1 MPDNRLNSPL
11 IPSNIFG
18 SPSVSSISGR
28 VKDIVLDNKH
38 DQWKSFGEWNSIGV
52 IAFEDAKNP
61 SFSSEINW
69 RSYAY
74 PLFPNIKHYPLINE
88 IVHVVYLVDSNAS
101 GNTNSVVPY
110 YLPPLNLW
118 NSQVHNAIPSAS
130 PTPST
135 SNSDYESA
143 EIGAY
148 RRITPESPDIK
159 LGTTFNEDN
168 TIKNQPLLPYEGDI
182 IYEGRFGNSIRL
194 GATVKNANLKNTWST
209 EGVNGDPI
217 TIIRNGQGTKGVV
230 ENTTE
235 PWVPTVEDIN
245 QDKSSIY
252 ATSTQKIELFPACV
266 LKDSFQGKTSPT
278 NVDAYTQNQ
287 IILNSGRLVFNAK
300 TDSILLLSE
309 KSIHL
314 ASDTSINMDTN
325 EQIVLNCKKVI
336 IGSVQNTEPAVMGE
350 ELMTN
355 LTTLMSA
362 LSAVADALTTHTTIL
377 GPAPALT
384 AVGPLLKSAC
394 EIIQKSIDGES
405 MLSNKI
411 EISK

>member
-1 MPDNRLNSPL
+1 MPDNRLNSPSTL
-11 IPSNIFG
+11 INTFG

-28 VKDIVLDNKH
+28 VKDIILDNKH
-38 DQWKSFGEWNSIGV
+38 DQWKTFGEWNSIGT
-52 IAFEDAKNP
+52 IAWEDAKNP
-61 SFSSEINW
+61 SFSPEINW
-69 RSYAY
+69 KSYAY

-88 IVHVVYLVDSNAS
+88 IVYIVYLVDSNAS

-130 PTPST
+130 PISPS

-143 EIGAY
+143 TIGAY
-148 RRITPESPDIK
+148 RRITPESPDIP
-159 LGTTFNEDN
+159 LGATFNEDN
-168 TIKNQPLLPYEGDI
+168 TIKNSPLLPYEGDI
-182 IYEGRFGNSIRL
+182 IYEGRFSNSIRL
-194 GATVKNANLKNTWST
+194 GSTVTNAKLSNTWSKT
-209 EGVNGDPI
+209 GTNGDPI
-217 TIIRNGQGTKGVV
+217 IIIRNGQGTKGVDK
-230 ENTTE
+230 TSD

-252 ATSTQKIELFPACV
+252 ITSTQQLELFPACT
-266 LKDSFQGKTSPT
+266 LKDSFQNSTAPD
-278 NVDAYTQNQ
+278 NVDIYDKNQ

-300 TDSILLLSE
+300 NDSILLLSE

-314 ASDTSINMDTN
+314 ASDTSINMDASDR
-325 EQIVLNCKKVI
+325 IVLNCKKVI
-336 IGSVQNTEPAVMGE
+336 MGSTQNTEPAVMGE

-355 LTTLMSA
+355 LTALMTA

-384 AVGPLLKSAC
+384 AVGPILKSAC
-394 EIIQKSIDGES
+394 EIVQKSIDGES
-405 MLSNKI
+405 MLSNKV

>member
-11 IPSNIFG
+11 IPSNTFG
-18 SPSVSSISGR
+18 SPSVNSISGR

-38 DQWKSFGEWNSIGV
+38 EKWKPFGEWNSIGV

-69 RSYAY
+69 GSYAY

-182 IYEGRFGNSIRL
+182 IYEGRFSNSIRL
-194 GATVKNANLKNTWST
+194 GATVKNANLKNTWSA

-217 TIIRNGQGTKGVV
+217 IIIRNGQGTKGVV

-252 ATSTQKIELFPACV
+252 ATSTQKINLFPACV
-266 LKDSFQGKTSPT
+266 LKDSFQDKTPPT

-309 KSIHL
+309 KPIHL
-314 ASDTSINMDTN
+314 ASDTSINMDAN

-336 IGSVQNTEPAVMGE
+336 MGSVQNTEPAVMGE

-355 LTTLMSA
+355 LTTLISA
-362 LSAVADALTTHTTIL
+362 LSSVADALTTHTTIL

-384 AVGPLLKSAC
+384 AIGPVLKSAC
-394 EIIQKSIDGES
+394 EIVQGSIDRES
-405 MLSNKI
+405 MLSNKV
-411 EISK
+411 EIAK